1 VRKTSPDKRDMLIL
15 GIETSCD
22 ETAAAVVENGRR
34 VLSSAIASQIA
45 DHRPY
50 GGVVP
55 EIAGRKHLENLVPI
69 VQSALEEAG
78 VTPADLGAVAVT
90 SSPGLMGALLV
101 GTSFGKALAL
111 GWGVPLVEV
120 NHLHAHAL
128 AINLGDRRPRL
139 PYLALVVSGGHTT
152 LFRVSSALNL
162 VILGQT
168 RDDAAG
174 ECIDKVAK
182 FLGLSYP
189 GGPEIDR
196 LATGANP
203 RAVRFTRGL
212 AHAATLD
219 FSFSG
224 LKTAVVS
231 HVLGTSRLDGPLNH
245 QQTPAI
251 PDGELRD
258 LAASFLEAVVDTLVG
273 KTLRAAREHGLST
286 VVVSGGVAANTRL
299 RAKMTAEGKAAGL
312 RVLFPGRELCTDNAA
327 MIAGAAWHLARKKL
341 FAGLDLR
348 PSAKMK
354 TGAC

>member
-1 VRKTSPDKRDMLIL
+1 MLIL

-34 VLSSAIASQIA
+34 VLSSIVASQVD

-55 EIAGRKHLENLVPI
+55 EIAGRKHLENLVPV

-78 VTPADLGAVAVT
+78 VAPADLGAVAVT

-101 GTSFGKALAL
+101 GTSFGKALSL

-128 AINLGDRRPRL
+128 AIHLDARRPRL

-152 LFRVSSALNL
+152 LFRVSSALDL
-162 VILGQT
+162 TILGQT

-182 FLGLSYP
+182 FLGLGYP

-196 LATGANP
+196 LAAGGNP

-212 AHAATLD
+212 AHASTLD

-224 LKTAVVS
+224 LKTGVVN
-231 HVLGTSRLDGPLNH
+231 HVLGTSRIKGPLNH
-245 QQTPAI
+245 QQMPPI

-258 LAASFLEAVVDTLVG
+258 LAASFLEAVVDTLVA
-273 KTLRAAREHGLST
+273 KTLRAAGEQGLGT
-286 VVVSGGVAANTRL
+286 VVVSGGVAANSRL
-299 RAKMTAEGKAAGL
+299 RAKMTAQGRAAGV
-312 RVLFPGRELCTDNAA
+312 RVLFPGLELCTDNAA
-327 MIAGAAWHLARKKL
+327 MIAGAAWHLVRRKR

-348 PSAKMK
+348 PCAKMK

>member
-1 VRKTSPDKRDMLIL
+1 MYQNRQMLTL

-34 VLSSAIASQIA
+34 VLSSAIASQVA

-55 EIAGRKHLENLVPI
+55 EIAGRKHLENLAPI
-69 VQSALEEAG
+69 VQAALEEAG
-78 VTPADLGAVAVT
+78 VTPAELGAVAVT

-111 GWGVPLVEV
+111 GWGLPLVEV

-128 AINLGDRRPRL
+128 AIFLGGARPRL

-152 LFRVSSALNL
+152 LFRVSSALDL
-162 VILGQT
+162 TILGQT

-174 ECIDKVAK
+174 EVIDKVAK
-182 FLGLSYP
+182 FLGLGYP

-196 LATGANP
+196 LAAGADP
-203 RAVRFTRGL
+203 RAVRFPRGL
-212 AHAATLD
+212 AKAATLD

-231 HVLGTSRLDGPLNH
+231 HVLGTRRLGGRLNE
-245 QQTPAI
+245 QQLPAL
-251 PDGELRD
+251 PEAQLRD
-258 LAASFLEAVVDTLVG
+258 LVASFLEAVVDTLVG
-273 KTLRAAREHGLST
+273 KTLRAAREQGLTT

-299 RAKMTAEGKAAGL
+299 REKMAEQGAAAGL
-312 RVLFPGRELCTDNAA
+312 RVLFPERELCTDNAA
-327 MIAGAAWHLARKKL
+327 MIAGAAWHLARKGR

-348 PSAKMK
+348 PCAKMK
-354 TGAC
+354 TGAA

>member
-1 VRKTSPDKRDMLIL
+1 MSGSVPEARSSLIL

-22 ETAAAVVENGRR
+22 ETAAAVVDKGRR
-34 VLSSAIASQIA
+34 VLSSAIASQVA

-55 EIAGRKHLENLVPI
+55 EIAGRKHLENLVP
-69 VQSALEEAG
+69 VVRTALEDAG
-78 VTPADLGAVAVT
+78 VTPAAIGAVAVT

-101 GTSFGKALAL
+101 GTSFGKALAF
-111 GWGVPLVEV
+111 GWGVPIVEV

-128 AINLGDRRPRL
+128 AIYLGGRRPRL
-139 PYLALVVSGGHTT
+139 PYLALVASGGHTT
-152 LFRVSSALNL
+152 LFRVSSALDL
-162 VILGQT
+162 AILGQT

-182 FLGLSYP
+182 FLGLGYP

-196 LATGANP
+196 LAAGANP

-224 LKTAVVS
+224 LKTAVVN
-231 HVLGTSRLDGPLNH
+231 HVLGTSRLQGRLNH
-245 QQTPAI
+245 QQKPTL
-251 PDGELRD
+251 PDADLRN
-258 LAASFLEAVVDTLVG
+258 LVASFLEAVVDTLVG
-273 KTLRAAREHGLST
+273 KTLRAALEHGLST

-299 RAKMTAEGKAAGL
+299 RQKMTAAGRAAGV
-312 RVLFPGRELCTDNAA
+312 RVLFPGRDLCTDNAA
-327 MIAGAAWHLARKKL
+327 MIAGAAWHLARKGR

-348 PSAKMK
+348 PSARMK
-354 TGAC
+354 PESC

>member
-1 VRKTSPDKRDMLIL
+1 MSVKVPGKRGLLIL

-22 ETAAAVVENGRR
+22 ETAAAVVEQGRR
-34 VLSSAIASQIA
+34 VLSSAVASQVA
-45 DHRPY
+45 DHRPF

-55 EIAGRKHLENLVPI
+55 EIAGRKHLENLIPV
-69 VQSALEEAG
+69 VQSALDQAK
-78 VTPADLGAVAVT
+78 VAPADLGAVAVT

-111 GWGVPLVEV
+111 GWGVPLIEV

-128 AINLGDRRPRL
+128 AIFLGPRRPRL

-152 LFRVSSALNL
+152 LFRVSSALEL
-162 VILGQT
+162 AVLGET

-174 ECIDKVAK
+174 ECLDKVAK
-182 FLGLSYP
+182 FLGLGYP

-196 LATGANP
+196 LAVGADP

-224 LKTAVVS
+224 LKTAVVN
-231 HVLGTSRLDGPLNH
+231 HVLGTNRIKGPLNF
-245 QQTPAI
+245 QQAPPI

-273 KTLRAAREHGLST
+273 KTLRAAREHGLAT
-286 VVVSGGVAANTRL
+286 VVVSGGVAANKRL
-299 RAKMTAEGKAAGL
+299 RDKMTAAGQANRV
-312 RVLFPGRELCTDNAA
+312 RVLFPERELCTDNAA
-327 MIAGAAWHLARKKL
+327 MIAGAAWHLARKKR

-348 PSAKMK
+348 PCAKMK
-354 TGAC
+354 PCTC